1 MLKATAHSISKSVTL
16 LFNKSIE
23 LGEIPHE
30 WKVSAV
36 NPIPKSK
43 EKDKASNYRPISLL
57 SILSKLLERHVHK
70 LLLKHLDSVAPLA
83 AQQWGFRPGQ
93 STTSALLGA
102 THEWFQ
108 ATDDGKEVRAIFLI

>member
-1 MLKATAHSISKSVTL
+1 MLLTIDTTKASGPDGISATILKATAHSISKSVTF

-36 NPIPKSK
+36 NSISKNK

-57 SILSKLLERHVHK
+57 SILSKLLERHIYK
-70 LLLKHLDSVAPLA
+70 L
-83 AQQWGFRPGQ
+83 
-93 STTSALLGA
+93 
-102 THEWFQ
+102 
-108 ATDDGKEVRAIFLI
+108 FLSI